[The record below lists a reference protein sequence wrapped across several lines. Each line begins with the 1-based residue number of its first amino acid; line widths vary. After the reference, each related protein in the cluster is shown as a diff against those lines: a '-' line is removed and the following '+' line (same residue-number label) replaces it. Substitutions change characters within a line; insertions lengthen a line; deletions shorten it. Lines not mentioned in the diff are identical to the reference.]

1 MMKKMIDMI
10 IDKDGGIA
18 ILSDILSPP
27 LDLWLKRR
35 FDQIQGLL

>member
-10 IDKDGGIA
+10 IDQDGGIA
-18 ILSDILSPP
+18 IFSDVLSPP